1 MSETSSPPVARRGFL
16 FRLSQ
21 ATAALTALLVDP
33 ARLDSGSASAAISGS
48 PDPDDAWITRLKGQ
62 QKVMIQVHQYFMTAL
77 VDARNMLAN
86 ARDMYGIP
94 EAQHS
99 IAVITHGVAIQG
111 LFSDDLWQRYA
122 LGTFYKVND
131 PKTGAPAT
139 RNIYLTPQDGEPT
152 DAAVPDLMK
161 RGVTFVVCNVALRNL
176 SKRLASAGSSSPDTV
191 HDELAA
197 GIVDGAV
204 LVPDVFVS
212 MARAQK
218 RGVSYI
224 FTDRSR

>member
-1 MSETSSPPVARRGFL
+1 MSHSSSPPVARRGFL
-16 FRLSQ
+16 ARLSQ
-21 ATAALTALLVDP
+21 ATAALTAMLADP
-33 ARLDSGSASAAISGS
+33 SRLEAASAFAG
-48 PDPDDAWITRLKGQ
+48 PANPADPDAWIARLKGQ
-62 QKVMIQVHQYFMTAL
+62 QKVIIHVHQYFMTAL

-86 ARDMYGIP
+86 ARDSYGVP

-99 IAVITHGVAIQG
+99 IAVVTHGPAIQG
-111 LFSDDLWQRYA
+111 LFRDALWEKMA

-139 RNIYLTPQDGEPT
+139 RNIYLTPQDGEPP
-152 DAAVPDLMK
+152 DAAVSDLMK

-176 SKRLASAGSSSPDTV
+176 SKKLSPAGSPDAL

-197 GIVDGAV
+197 GLVDGV
-204 LVPDVFVS
+204 FLVPDVFVS
-212 MARAQK
+212 MQRAQK
-218 RGVSYI
+218 RGVAYI

>member
-1 MSETSSPPVARRGFL
+1 MSDTVARRGFL

-21 ATAALTALLVDP
+21 ATAALTALLADP
-33 ARLDSGSASAAISGS
+33 GRLNSASASAAISGS
-48 PDPDDAWITRLKGQ
+48 PDPDDAWIKRLKGQ

-77 VDARNMLAN
+77 VDARTMLAN

-111 LFSDDLWQRYA
+111 LLSNDVWQKYA
-122 LGTFYKVND
+122 LGAFYKVND
-131 PKTGAPAT
+131 PKTGAPAA
-139 RNIYLTPQDGEPT
+139 RNIYLTPQDGEPPE
-152 DAAVPDLMK
+152 AAVSSLTK
-161 RGVTFVVCNVALRNL
+161 RGVVFVVCNVALKNL
-176 SKRLASAGSSSPDTV
+176 SKRLTAAGGSPDTM

-197 GIVDGAV
+197 GLVDGAV
-204 LVPDVFVS
+204 LVPDVFVA
-212 MARAQK
+212 MQRAQK
-218 RGVSYI
+218 RGVAYI